1 MSLGAFIHGVVLLG
15 TYAMLWFLT
24 LFCLLPMGFG
34 AGKDP
39 ETGAP
44 LAPQLGRKA
53 LAATAIATV
62 LWTVVYILIRMKV
75 FDL

>member
-1 MSLGAFIHGVVLLG
+1 MAAFIHGVVLLG

-24 LFCLLPMGFG
+24 LFCLIPMSFG

-44 LAPQLGRKA
+44 LSPQLGRKA
-53 LAATAIATV
+53 LTATAIATV
-62 LWTVVYILIRMKV
+62 LWAVIYVLIRMKV
-75 FDL
+75 LDL